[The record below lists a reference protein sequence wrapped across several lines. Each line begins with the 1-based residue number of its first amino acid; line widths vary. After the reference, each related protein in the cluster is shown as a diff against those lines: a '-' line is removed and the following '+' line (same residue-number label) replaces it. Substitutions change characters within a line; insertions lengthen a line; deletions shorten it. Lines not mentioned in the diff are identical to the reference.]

1 MGERHSAAPL
11 LSCKRMIPSP
21 MTDTWLATELAARLR
36 DRLAYDANAGR
47 WLRYDHPVWR
57 VDSDERRVAWALEV
71 VYDLRDQAGGA
82 SPALAKAAERWQRA
96 GVIQRVL
103 EHARH
108 LLIAPAI
115 MPANP
120 WTLAEPG
127 GNIIELH
134 ADGTMIARP
143 ARPADWQLR
152 LIGAR
157 YDPQADCPRWLQF
170 LREISAD
177 RPDWVALAQRLVGY
191 SLAPSTEEQT
201 FVFLVGGGANGKSTF
216 LGVLRALFGEYAC
229 DTPFQTFVTRRDRAS
244 HDDALMALEGARL
257 VTAQEGAVNEALD
270 DATIKRITG
279 ETVITGSRKFE
290 RTRSFRPEFLLW
302 LAANSLPRVD
312 DLTIAFWRRQITL
325 PFDVSFAG
333 RERPRLEVELLAE
346 LSGILNWALEGYA
359 RWRREGLGPLPACV
373 IETATRWRQQ
383 SNPLADWVEDC
394 CIIDPRGS
402 ETLGALY
409 ANYQTYCQINATAPA
424 YRSQRAFWRALE
436 QLGYE
441 VYRSQSIRKV
451 RGIRLK

>member
-1 MGERHSAAPL
+1 
-11 LSCKRMIPSP
+11 MIPSP
-21 MTDTWLATELAARLR
+21 YTDTWLATELAARLR
-36 DRLAYDANAGR
+36 DRLAYDAGAGH

-57 VDSDERRVAWALEV
+57 EDTDERRVAWTLDI
-71 VYDLRDQAGGA
+71 VYELRDAAGGA
-82 SPALAKAAERWQRA
+82 SPALAKAVERWQRA
-96 GVIQRVL
+96 GAIQRVL

-108 LLIAPAI
+108 QLIAPAS

-127 GNIIELH
+127 GNVIELR
-134 ADGTMIARP
+134 ADGSIHTRP
-143 ARPADWQLR
+143 ATPADWQIR
-152 LIGAR
+152 VIGAR
-157 YDPQADCPRWLQF
+157 YQPGADYPRWRQF
-170 LREISAD
+170 LVDISAD
-177 RPDWVALAQRLVGY
+177 RPEWIALVQRLVGY
-191 SLAPSTEEQT
+191 SLSPSTEEQR
-201 FVFLVGGGANGKSTF
+201 FVFAVGGGANGKSTF
-216 LGVLRALFGEYAC
+216 LAVLRALFGEYAC
-229 DTPFQTFVTRRDRAS
+229 DTAFQTFVSRRDRAS

-257 VTAQEGAVNEALD
+257 VTAQEGAVNDALD

-290 RTRSFRPEFLLW
+290 RTKSFRPEFMLW

-312 DLTIAFWRRQITL
+312 DLTIAFWRRQIAL
-325 PFDVSFAG
+325 PFDVSFTG
-333 RERPRLEVELLAE
+333 RENPQLERELLAE
-346 LSGILNWALEGYA
+346 LPGILNWALEGYA

-383 SNPLADWVEDC
+383 SNPLADWLDDC

-409 ANYQTYCQINATAPA
+409 SSYQTYCQINAIAPA

-436 QLGYE
+436 QLGYD